1 MSIGCLVLGYW
12 EAKPKLPWIR
22 KRPRKEKR
30 KPSLKTTFIA
40 NA

>member
-22 KRPRKEKR
+22 KKSREEKG
-30 KPSLKTTFIA
+30 KLSSKKILW
-40 NA
+40 